1 MYLPPHFEQ
10 HDPAALH
17 ALMRGHPLAALVSS
31 GPDGLTADHLPL
43 EFDPTAG
50 EHGTLFG
57 HVARANPLWRVA
69 AGTPVLALFSGPQA
83 YVSPSWYPGKASTH
97 KVVPTWNYAVVH
109 AHGVLEAVDDA
120 PWLRTLVGRLTDH
133 HEAARPAPWS
143 VDDAPADY
151 VQQMLRAIVGIR
163 IPVARLVG
171 KWKVSQNRSAA
182 DRLGVAAGLMASAD
196 ADAQGAMADLV
207 RDCAKPAT
215 GDPP

>member
-17 ALMRGHPLAALVSS
+17 ALMREHPLAALVSS
-31 GPDGLTADHLPL
+31 GPGGLTADHVPL
-43 EFDPTAG
+43 QFDPAAG
-50 EHGTLFG
+50 EYGTLLG

-83 YVSPSWYPGKASTH
+83 YVSPSWYPSKAAAH

-120 PWLRTLVGRLTDH
+120 PWLRALVGRLTDH
-133 HEAARPAPWS
+133 HEAPRPAPWS

-151 VQQMLRAIVGIR
+151 IQQMLRAIVGIR
-163 IPVARLVG
+163 IPVTRLVG
-171 KWKVSQNRSAA
+171 KWKVSQNRSQA
-182 DRLGVAAGLMASAD
+182 DRLGVAAGLAAGAD
-196 ADAQGAMADLV
+196 VGEPLAMANLV
-207 RDCAKPAT
+207 RHPLT
-215 GDPP
+215 PPTEEPS